1 MYIGTATAHSDVG
14 RYAPDDNAPDADIL
28 DTTPALTYNGDME
41 EIFIFA
47 LVGILVG
54 FSKGGLGG
62 PVPVALTVPLLTLII
77 DPQVAVALVLPLLLF
92 ADLFALYF
100 YWQQWDRRYMRLMLL
115 PGLAGVV
122 LGAVV
127 LNAIDAVTLKRAIG
141 GLTLLALAFKIASD
155 HLALLIYHPQ
165 KWHGYFAGWASG
177 FGSTLANVGA
187 PPFTA
192 YLLLQPKMTPRRFVG
207 TTTLFFAV
215 MNLTKLPGYMYI
227 GIFDVERLL
236 SISWV
241 FALIPPA
248 VLIARYLIDRIHQQA
263 FEWLMM
269 IPLCALSLYLLLF
282 S

>member
-1 MYIGTATAHSDVG
+1 
-14 RYAPDDNAPDADIL
+14 
-28 DTTPALTYNGDME
+28 ME
-41 EIFIFA
+41 EIFVFA

-62 PVPVALTVPLLTLII
+62 PVPVALTVPLMTLII

-92 ADLFALYF
+92 ADMFALYF
-100 YWQQWDRRYMRLMLL
+100 YWQRWDRRYMRLMLL

-155 HLALLIYHPQ
+155 QLALMVYHPR

-215 MNLTKLPGYMYI
+215 MNVTKLPGYIYI
-227 GIFDVERLL
+227 GIFDLERLL
-236 SISWV
+236 GIAWV

-248 VLIARYLIDRIHQQA
+248 VLIARYLIDRINERV

>member
-1 MYIGTATAHSDVG
+1 MRPLPLRWRGARDLETQPGLAYNDEM
-14 RYAPDDNAPDADIL
+14 DEIL
-28 DTTPALTYNGDME
+28 
-41 EIFIFA
+41 IFA

-77 DPQVAVALVLPLLLF
+77 EPQVAVALVLPLLIF
-92 ADLFALYF
+92 ADIFALYF
-100 YWQQWDRRYMRLMLL
+100 YWKQWDRRDLALMLV
-115 PGLAGVV
+115 PGLIGVV

-141 GLTLLALAFKIASD
+141 GLTLVALGFKIASD
-155 HLALLIYHPQ
+155 HLPALTYQPQ

-192 YLLLQPKMTPRRFVG
+192 YLLMQPKMTPLRFVG

-215 MNLTKLPGYMYI
+215 MNLTKLPGYIYI
-227 GIFDVERLL
+227 GIFDYERLL

-241 FALIPPA
+241 FLLIPPA
-248 VLIARYLIDRIHQQA
+248 VMVARYLIVRINQQV

-269 IPLCALSLYLLLF
+269 IPLFVLSAYLLLF